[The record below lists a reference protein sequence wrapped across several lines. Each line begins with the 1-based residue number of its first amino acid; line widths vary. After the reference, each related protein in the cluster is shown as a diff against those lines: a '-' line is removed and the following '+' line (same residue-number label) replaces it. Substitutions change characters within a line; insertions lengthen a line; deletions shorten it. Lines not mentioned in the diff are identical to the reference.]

1 MSKSFRVSS
10 LLRQKLAELSVP
22 PDAVLRHAGL
32 PPGLFDEEKIY
43 VSTDALFALYGA
55 IGAVSGDPLVGLK
68 LGSEDRVER
77 YDPIAIA
84 ALYSR
89 TFRDALERSARFKQL
104 TCPEKISVTNR
115 GEECWVRFVWTL
127 ARGTEPTIVTDLCF
141 AWIMSI
147 ARRGM
152 GRRIAPVRVALE
164 RTPSH
169 RQEYEAYF
177 GCAVRFN
184 APENAMVFA
193 KRDVEQPFV
202 TQNADLLAMV
212 APRLEEE
219 LEAQLRGLSFEEQ
232 VKTVLKRLLG
242 GGRPDVKDVA
252 RELGQSTR
260 TLQRRLAEANVTFQ
274 GVLEA
279 ARRELARHYLLHS
292 RMELNETAYLLGFE
306 DANSFFRA
314 FRGWEGAPPGQWREK
329 QLRHSR
335 PHDKAPAG
343 ARQTS
348 RTPATQ

>member
-1 MSKSFRVSS
+1 
-10 LLRQKLAELSVP
+10 
-22 PDAVLRHAGL
+22 
-32 PPGLFDEEKIY
+32 
-43 VSTDALFALYGA
+43 
-55 IGAVSGDPLVGLK
+55 
-68 LGSEDRVER
+68 
-77 YDPIAIA
+77 
-84 ALYSR
+84 
-89 TFRDALERSARFKQL
+89 
-104 TCPEKISVTNR
+104 
-115 GEECWVRFVWTL
+115 
-127 ARGTEPTIVTDLCF
+127 
-141 AWIMSI
+141 
-147 ARRGM
+147 M
-152 GRRIAPVRVALE
+152 GRRIAPVRVDLE

-177 GCAVRFN
+177 GCAVRFK
-184 APENAMVFA
+184 ASENAMVFA
-193 KRDVEQPFV
+193 RRDVEQPFV

-314 FRGWEGAPPGQWREK
+314 FRGWEGAPPGQWREE
-329 QLRHSR
+329 QLRHSF
-335 PHDKAPAG
+335 PHKKGQAG
-343 ARQTS
+343 TRQAS